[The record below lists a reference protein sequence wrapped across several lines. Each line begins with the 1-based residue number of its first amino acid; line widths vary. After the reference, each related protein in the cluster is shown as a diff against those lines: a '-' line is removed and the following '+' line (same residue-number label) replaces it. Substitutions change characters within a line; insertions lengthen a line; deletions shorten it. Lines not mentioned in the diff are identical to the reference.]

1 MGNIFPGVLML
12 CLVRPTSGAAA
23 PPVSLV
29 SVDKRLT
36 HHSLRLGQERG
47 QITPPGS
54 GRASLNLRETP
65 GLGKGRWARGGP
77 PRWPGALLTWQV
89 TVVQLKPLPGLQGL
103 LLKRVVGFRLMEPLD
118 HSRHTA
124 GI

>member
-23 PPVSLV
+23 PAVSPV

-47 QITPPGS
+47 QITRPGS

-65 GLGKGRWARGGP
+65 GLGKGRWVLHGGLGLCS
-77 PRWPGALLTWQV
+77 PGRR
-89 TVVQLKPLPGLQGL
+89 QLYSSSPC
-103 LLKRVVGFRLMEPLD
+103 LD
-118 HSRHTA
+118 SRA
-124 GI
+124 CF